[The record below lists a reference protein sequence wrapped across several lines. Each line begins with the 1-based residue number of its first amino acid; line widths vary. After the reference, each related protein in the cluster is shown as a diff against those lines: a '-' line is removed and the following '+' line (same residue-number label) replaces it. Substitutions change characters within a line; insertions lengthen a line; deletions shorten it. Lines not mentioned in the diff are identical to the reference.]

1 MSHCEVYFAFESGK
15 ATSFLCYF
23 SDTVTTDDK
32 QYLDA
37 RFCQGGEAE

>member
-1 MSHCEVYFAFESGK
+1 MSHCEVYFAFESEK
-15 ATSFLCYF
+15 ATTFLCYF

-37 RFCQGGEAE
+37 RCCQRREVE